1 MIFSSFKDKDETLS
15 NCVMS
20 QINTVVL
27 QNSFKHLL
35 SNYCMLS
42 KCNTMNKRK
51 KIAVIKIIPI
61 KTCCPVENYS
71 YNERKLG

>member
-1 MIFSSFKDKDETLS
+1 MIFSSFKDKDEILS
-15 NCVMS
+15 ICVMS

-27 QNSFKHLL
+27 KNSFKHLP

-42 KCNTMNKRK
+42 TWNIMNKRK
-51 KIAVIKIIPI
+51 KIADIKIKPI

-71 YNERKLG
+71 YKERKLG